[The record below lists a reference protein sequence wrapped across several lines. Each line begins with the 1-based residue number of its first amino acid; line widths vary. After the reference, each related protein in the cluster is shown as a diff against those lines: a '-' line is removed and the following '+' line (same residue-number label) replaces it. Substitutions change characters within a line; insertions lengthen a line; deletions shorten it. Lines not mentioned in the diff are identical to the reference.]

1 MIHAEAERGA
11 LRVAGMNLKLIHH
24 GLHLRAG
31 EERHEVVRE
40 EVGNADGAD
49 GSGLVDLFKGAPGAR
64 VLRLPDHGFALGGR
78 PVNEEEVKVVDLQ
91 LLENHRVGVLC
102 ALE

>member
-1 MIHAEAERGA
+1 MTQQRAAAERAPGLNEDAVIHAEAERGA

-40 EVGNADGAD
+40 EVGNADEGIDEAV
-49 GSGLVDLFKGAPGAR
+49 GRAPWAAG
-64 VLRLPDHGFALGGR
+64 
-78 PVNEEEVKVVDLQ
+78 Q
-91 LLENHRVGVLC
+91 
-102 ALE
+102 